1 MGTEFFV
8 STSFLPG
15 CGSEEWM
22 NDWMTVLKKLLQI
35 GRKLVIDSAEHIFS
49 YDEINL
55 QLSKVLWVN
64 NSHKI
69 KKIFMPLSSTFSFG
83 YIFVNQTS

>member
-1 MGTEFFV
+1 
-8 STSFLPG
+8 
-15 CGSEEWM
+15 
-22 NDWMTVLKKLLQI
+22 MTVLKKLLQI

-49 YDEINL
+49 YDEVNL

-69 KKIFMPLSSTFSFG
+69 KKFSCPSPPRSVLVYFCQSD
-83 YIFVNQTS
+83 FLNTHKV